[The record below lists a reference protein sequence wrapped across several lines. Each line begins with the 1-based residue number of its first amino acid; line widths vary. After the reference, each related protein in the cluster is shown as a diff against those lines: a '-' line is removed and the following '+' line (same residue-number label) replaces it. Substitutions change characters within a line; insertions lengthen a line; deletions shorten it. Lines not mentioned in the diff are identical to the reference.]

1 MKNWKSI
8 VYLVCLIQIGTG
20 TSIIGVISF
29 LPLFLSEIG
38 VNNAGDAAFW
48 AGLIT
53 GITPLMAA
61 LSAPFW
67 ATQIPKRGPK
77 TMMTIV
83 ISIVFLCT
91 LASGFATAPWQLFL
105 CRMVQGLSG
114 GFVPNGLSVIATVPP
129 EKKTSW
135 AMGYFQAAL
144 ISGMMLGPLLGGA
157 VADTF
162 SYRMPFF
169 FFAAM
174 AFCCLIAVQL
184 FMPAIRPQEVKEK
197 HSSYGQI
204 LYFMKM
210 PRVRIMTFTQFLCN
224 FGITGI
230 GPILPLYIKEMA
242 GKDADMVATLV
253 GFIIFIAAG
262 VSAFMSLNVGRLTER
277 EEPHRILIFATLF
290 VGFTFV
296 MQYMMNSIFGLG
308 FWRAV
313 TGLGMGLIQP
323 CTNTVISQSVPKE
336 TRSYVFGVLS
346 SIFILGNVAGPVAS
360 GILARWFGFS
370 SVFWVTAI
378 AFWMAGG
385 FIIWNFR
392 NAK

>member
-38 VNNAGDAAFW
+38 VNNSGDAAFW

-61 LSAPFW
+61 ISAPFW

-91 LASGFATAPWQLFL
+91 LAGGFATAPWQLL
-105 CRMVQGLSG
+105 VCRAIQGLSG

-144 ISGMMLGPLLGGA
+144 VSGIMMGPLLGGA
-157 VADTF
+157 IADTF
-162 SYRMPFF
+162 GYRMPFY
-169 FFAAM
+169 FFAFTS
-174 AFCCLIAVQL
+174 FCCLIAVRL
-184 FMPAIRPQEVKEK
+184 FMPDIHHQEVKEK
-197 HSSYGQI
+197 HSTLGQI
-204 LYFMKM
+204 IFFMKI
-210 PRVRIMTFTQFLCN
+210 PRVRIMTFMQFLCN

-230 GPILPLYIKEMA
+230 GPVLPLYIK
-242 GKDADMVATLV
+242 DMIGNDTEIVATIV

-262 VSAFMSLNVGRLTER
+262 ISAFMSLNVGKLTEKMKPYR
-277 EEPHRILIFATLF
+277 LLIISTLF
-290 VGFTFV
+290 VGFTFI
-296 MQYMMNSIFGLG
+296 MQGLAGGLYALG
-308 FWRAV
+308 FWRAA

-323 CTNTVISQSVPKE
+323 CTNTIISQSVPKD
-336 TRSYVFGVLS
+336 TRSVVFGVVS
-346 SIFILGNVAGPVAS
+346 SIFIMGNVAGPVAS
-360 GILARWFGFS
+360 GALARWFGFS
-370 SVFWVTAI
+370 SVFWVTAL
-378 AFWMAGG
+378 AFLMAGG
-385 FIIWNFR
+385 LIIWNFR
-392 NAK
+392 KGE